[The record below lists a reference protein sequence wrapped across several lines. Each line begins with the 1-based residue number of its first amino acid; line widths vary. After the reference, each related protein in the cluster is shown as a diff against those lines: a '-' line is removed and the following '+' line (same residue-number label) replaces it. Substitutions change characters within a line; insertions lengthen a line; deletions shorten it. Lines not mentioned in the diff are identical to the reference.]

1 MIKFSR
7 SETRTVL
14 GVLDVDGQ
22 KRFTV
27 RSPKTKQP
35 SGKHGG
41 DDGGDVDDDDYF
53 DADDIYLH
61 TYTHHV
67 TSCHVNRICRG
78 CAPGFAAAADEA
90 VFARQ
95 SLVTQP
101 MEGGVVEEWAETMID
116 SSVVGLSYII
126 YRYIYIHMMG

>member
-1 MIKFSR
+1 M
-7 SETRTVL
+7 
-14 GVLDVDGQ
+14 DVDGQ
-22 KRFTV
+22 NLVYCKK
-27 RSPKTKQP
+27 PQTKQP

-41 DDGGDVDDDDYF
+41 DDDGEDDVDNDDYF
-53 DADDIYLH
+53 DADDITFTYV
-61 TYTHHV
+61 YTHHV

-90 VFARQ
+90 VLARQ

-116 SSVVGLSYII
+116 SLVVGLSTSSW
-126 YRYIYIHMMG
+126 